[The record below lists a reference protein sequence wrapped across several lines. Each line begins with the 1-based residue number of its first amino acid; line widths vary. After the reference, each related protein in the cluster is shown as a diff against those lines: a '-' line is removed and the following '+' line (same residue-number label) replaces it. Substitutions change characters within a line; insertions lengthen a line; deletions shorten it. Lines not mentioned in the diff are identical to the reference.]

1 MLCDF
6 VFNEGWVVIEDK
18 VINILFDYLELSVDL

>member
-6 VFNEGWVVIEDK
+6 VFNEGRVVIEDK